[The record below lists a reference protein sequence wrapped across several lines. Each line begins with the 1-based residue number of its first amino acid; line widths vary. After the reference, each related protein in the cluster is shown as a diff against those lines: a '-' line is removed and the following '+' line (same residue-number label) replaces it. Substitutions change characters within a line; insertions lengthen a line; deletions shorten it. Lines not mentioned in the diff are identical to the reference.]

1 MQVYVISG
9 SLYGFTWAFTLDDTS
24 NLLRLYQG
32 LITYQGVEPKT
43 IHRWRVKGRLIEEIK
58 AAYEKLPLDNRG
70 R

>member
-1 MQVYVISG
+1 M
-9 SLYGFTWAFTLDDTS
+9 WAFTLDDTS

-43 IHRWRVKGRLIEEIK
+43 IHRWRVRGRLIEEIK

-70 R
+70 M